1 MNRLNPTRR
10 QFVTSSAA
18 ALAGA
23 TAIPYFYT
31 ADAARAD
38 KPKSKNDRLAIG
50 VIGLRSR
57 GTFVAERALP
67 YGDVVAICDVDREV
81 AEKAKEDFGG
91 KADLYE
97 DYRQLLDRQDVDMVI
112 IATPDHWHTAQLI
125 AACRAGKDVFC
136 EKPLTLT
143 VDEGKLIC
151 QVVKQTDRVV
161 QVGNWRRSD
170 PYFRLACEMVRAG
183 RIGKL
188 QTITVTMA
196 KNATG
201 GPFQD
206 QPPPAHLNWDM
217 WLGQTPL
224 VPYCPERCHFTFRWW
239 YDYSGG
245 MMTDWGAHFLDVPQ
259 WALGMDT
266 SGPLEIDGQ
275 ATFPTVANGYDV
287 ATRYGA
293 RLVYPGGVEVL
304 VDDSQTRYGILF
316 EGEGGRIFVNDG
328 GVYGKPAEQLKDDP
342 LPREEYTMYAHDNL
356 ARDPGTGGGNRASL
370 PNHMANFIDCIK
382 SRHDPISEVVGQHRT
397 ATVCH
402 LATISMRL
410 GRKLTWD
417 PDRER
422 FVGDDEANRWLSRP
436 QRKPYQIEV

>member
-1 MNRLNPTRR
+1 MNRRNPTRR
-10 QFVTSSAA
+10 QFVASSAA

-31 ADAARAD
+31 ADAAGAD

-97 DYRQLLDRQDVDMVI
+97 DYRHLLDRQDVDMVI

-143 VDEGKLIC
+143 VDEGKLVC
-151 QVVKQTDRVV
+151 QVVKQTNRVV

-170 PYFRLACEMVRAG
+170 PHFRLACEMVRAG
-183 RIGKL
+183 RLGKL

-239 YDYSGG
+239 HDYSGG

-259 WALGMDT
+259 WALGMDA

-316 EGEGGRIFVNDG
+316 EGQEGRIFVNDG

-342 LPREEYTMYAHDNL
+342 LPREKYAMYAHDNL
-356 ARDPGTGGGNRASL
+356 ARDPGVGGGNRASL